1 MIDKFCMYI
10 GNTKL
15 FIWYTNGTIFKN
27 WLIIS
32 ITLIVMFIISDFKFN
47 KSDSYILKL
56 CKLIKTLDQKS
67 KFIYESCGTRAL
79 DMYEENLKRN
89 DGEKQFDI
97 MKVYR
102 NGILIFDRVEEPVK
116 SPMQIE
122 IESIEEEQRKLAD
135 RLSELRKGL

>member
-15 FIWYTNGTIFKN
+15 FIWYTDGTIFKN
-27 WLIIS
+27 RLIIS

-67 KFIYESCGTRAL
+67 KFIYE
-79 DMYEENLKRN
+79 KRDSSN
-89 DGEKQFDI
+89 PARLNTISDKSINKTISHDNTKI
-97 MKVYR
+97 KYR
-102 NGILIFDRVEEPVK
+102 G
-116 SPMQIE
+116 
-122 IESIEEEQRKLAD
+122 KL
-135 RLSELRKGL
+135 

>member
-56 CKLIKTLDQKS
+56 WKLIKTLDQKS
-67 KFIYESCGTRAL
+67 KFIYE
-79 DMYEENLKRN
+79 KRDSSN
-89 DGEKQFDI
+89 PARLNTISD
-97 MKVYR
+97 
-102 NGILIFDRVEEPVK
+102 K
-116 SPMQIE
+116 SINKNITQKI
-122 IESIEEEQRKLAD
+122 KLF
-135 RLSELRKGL
+135 K

>member
-15 FIWYTNGTIFKN
+15 FIWYTDGTIFKN
-27 WLIIS
+27 WFIIS

-67 KFIYESCGTRAL
+67 KFIYE
-79 DMYEENLKRN
+79 KRDSSN
-89 DGEKQFDI
+89 PARLNTI
-97 MKVYR
+97 S
-102 NGILIFDRVEEPVK
+102 NK
-116 SPMQIE
+116 SNNKNIT
-122 IESIEEEQRKLAD
+122 
-135 RLSELRKGL
+135 